1 MSPESGWTSSS
12 EDGSFGTS
20 GDSDDWELDFV
31 DQPLMAPAAESMAA
45 AAPAPAPDVP
55 ADALSSA
62 DATSVSVASA
72 GQAKKRKR
80 SKRASASAIRRRKY
94 KQQAQV
100 IASIARLIHE
110 NAACNDPTK

>member
-45 AAPAPAPDVP
+45 AAAVTGHFVDVRE
-55 ADALSSA
+55 LM
-62 DATSVSVASA
+62 
-72 GQAKKRKR
+72 
-80 SKRASASAIRRRKY
+80 
-94 KQQAQV
+94 
-100 IASIARLIHE
+100 
-110 NAACNDPTK
+110 N